1 MTSNPGVSQV
11 ATGNSIG
18 KPVIRGLS
26 GNRVL
31 TYAQGIRLEN
41 QQFGEE
47 HGLGLNANGLES
59 VEIIKGPASL
69 LYGSDAMGGVFY
81 FNPEKYTMSG
91 KTNGEFNQ
99 IFHSNTQ
106 GSNTSFGVKSSSD
119 TFKFCGKIIILHMP
133 IIKYQMANLLL
144 ILDL

>member
-1 MTSNPGVSQV
+1 MKIDHLTLKNLQGQGIVNLSEALASNPGVSQV

-18 KPVIRGLS
+18 KPIIRGLS

-69 LYGSDAMGGVFY
+69 LYGSEAI
-81 FNPEKYTMSG
+81 S
-91 KTNGEFNQ
+91 
-99 IFHSNTQ
+99 
-106 GSNTSFGVKSSSD
+106 
-119 TFKFCGKIIILHMP
+119 
-133 IIKYQMANLLL
+133 
-144 ILDL
+144 